1 MKRFTALLL
10 ALTAVL
16 SLTAC
21 AAPAGVQEDGK
32 LKIVATIWPE
42 YEWVNAILGDN
53 PANAEVTLLVDSGV
67 DPHSF
72 QPAVADIMELYTCD
86 LLIYL
91 GASSDQWVG
100 DALKGEVDPDL
111 VTLPLMEAVADDLC
125 AEEHD
130 HDHEEHDHEGHDHDH
145 GEYDEHIWLSL
156 KKAQTLC
163 HAIAHELGH
172 IDPEN
177 ADYYEANAE
186 SYCEKLAALDAEY
199 AAMVE
204 SAAYDTLVF
213 ADRFPFLYLTEDY
226 GLHYEAAFPGCSAET
241 EASFSTIMHLAG
253 VVDELKLP
261 AVLTIDGGDGSIART
276 VVESTENKN
285 AEILTLNS
293 MQSELEEGDTYLSIM
308 EENLEVLKQALY
320 GGDNDVTTDLP

>member
-1 MKRFTALLL
+1 MRKFTALLL
-10 ALTAVL
+10 TLAAAL

-21 AAPAGVQEDGK
+21 AAPAGVAEDGK

-42 YEWVNAILGDN
+42 YEWVNAVLGDN

-86 LLIYL
+86 LLVYL
-91 GASSDQWVG
+91 GSASDQWVEE
-100 DALKGEVDPDL
+100 ALKGEVDPDL
-111 VTLPLMEAVADDLC
+111 TALPLMEAVADDLC

-130 HDHEEHDHEGHDHDH
+130 HDHEDHGHTDHDH

-156 KKAQTLC
+156 KKARTLV

-172 IDPEN
+172 LDPEN

-186 SYCEKLAALDAEY
+186 DYSQALSALDEAY
-199 AAMVE
+199 AAAVE
-204 SAAYDTLVF
+204 NAAYNTLVF

-241 EASFSTIMHLAG
+241 EASFATIMHLAG
-253 VVDELKLP
+253 VVEEQGLP
-261 AVLTIDGGDGSIART
+261 ALLTIEGSDGSIART
-276 VVESTENKN
+276 VAESTGREEL
-285 AEILTLNS
+285 EILTLNS
-293 MQSELEEGDTYLSIM
+293 MQGKLEEDDTYLSIM
-308 EENLEVLKQALY
+308 EENLEVLKKAL
-320 GGDNDVTTDLP
+320 N

>member
-1 MKRFTALLL
+1 MKKLTALFL
-10 ALTAVL
+10 ALALALAL
-16 SLTAC
+16 SAC
-21 AAPAGVQEDGK
+21 AAPAGVREDGK

-42 YEWVNAILGDN
+42 YEWVMAVLGEN
-53 PANAEVTLLVDSGV
+53 PTKAEVTLLVDSGV

-86 LLIYL
+86 LLVYL
-91 GASSDQWVG
+91 GAASDEWVG
-100 DALKGEVDPDL
+100 DALEGEVDPDL
-111 VTLPLMEAVADDLC
+111 VTLPLMEVLGEDLC

-130 HDHEEHDHEGHDHDH
+130 HDHEGHEGHEDHDH

-177 ADYYEANAE
+177 AGYYEANAE
-186 SYCEKLAALDAEY
+186 SYCEKLTALDGEY
-199 AAMVE
+199 AAAV
-204 SAAYDTLVF
+204 ANAKHNTLVF

-241 EASFSTIMHLAG
+241 EASFTTIMHLAG
-253 VVDELKLP
+253 AVDALGLP
-261 AVLTIDGGDGSIART
+261 AVLTIDGSDGSIAHT
-276 VVESTENKN
+276 VVETTEGKN
-285 AEILTLNS
+285 AEILTINS
-293 MQSELEEGDTYLSIM
+293 MQSKLGEGDTYLSIM
-308 EENLEVLKQALY
+308 EENLEVLKKAL
-320 GGDNDVTTDLP
+320 N